1 LEISFV
7 LVHTPLNFQEVDRL
21 AKLLPMLDQAGYSH
35 RYAAGRGKKH
45 GCLIAFK
52 RRLIKVHERL
62 VYYDEQPI
70 RDAGDERGRC
80 GHSFK
85 TKNIGL
91 ILALRFQDD
100 PNNGVIVATTHLFW
114 HPKYVF
120 ISLNLPTIH
129 YLAST
134 RYIYERAR

>member
-1 LEISFV
+1 
-7 LVHTPLNFQEVDRL
+7 
-21 AKLLPMLDQAGYSH
+21 MLDQAGYSH